1 MKLSKETVLLNL
13 YLGASVVVLA
23 FASIGLW
30 HWYWESSMWASD
42 ARKEFHAEQRN
53 GEEDKFEL
61 IEPPK
66 PVVCF
71 PWADDSAKKGYPI
84 HWGPEPEMQTK
95 DYRKL
100 PEPFGHGS
108 STLFNWI
115 EKNQANDAK
124 NK

>member
-1 MKLSKETVLLNL
+1 MKQKVLLYL
-13 YLGASVVVLA
+13 FLGASVFLLS

-30 HWYWESSMWASD
+30 HWYWESHYWNSKREA
-42 ARKEFHAEQRN
+42 AKKEAVEPE
-53 GEEDKFEL
+53 GYGAGDL
-61 IEPPK
+61 IDPPEPFRPK
-66 PVVCF
+66 WV
-71 PWADDSAKKGYPI
+71 DDNAKKGYPI
-84 HWGPEPEMQTK
+84 HWGPEPNIQTR

-115 EKNQANDAK
+115 KKNQEQDAK

>member
-1 MKLSKETVLLNL
+1 MKLTKKTVLLDL
-13 YLGASVVVLA
+13 YLGASVVVLT

-30 HWYWESSMWASD
+30 HWYWESSMWASE
-42 ARKEFHAEQRN
+42 ARKEFHAEQRE
-53 GEEDKFEL
+53 GEEDEFEL

-71 PWADDSAKKGYPI
+71 PWADDNAKKGYPI
-84 HWGPEPEMQTK
+84 HWGPEPQMQTK

-108 STLFNWI
+108 STLFHWI
-115 EKNQANDAK
+115 KTNQENDAK